1 MKLIDASKPQKEPGQ
16 LEQILQ
22 RIQEALPFGQAARR
36 SRKLTILRFE
46 RALDHHYTLL
56 SDIPVP
62 GAPVPIPFILVGP
75 AGLFVIHFSGEKG
88 LYRAKEESWWE
99 MNPATRKFQ
108 PSHRNLIR
116 LSQAYAKAVSAY
128 LAEHSRPAPDPQ
140 PVLIFGNPG
149 VHVDASRPAA
159 RVVLADGVDRFLL
172 SLLQGGETI
181 SVPDAR
187 LIAETLEKII
197 RPAEKPGAVPEDIF
211 GKDLGIG
218 QQAQKPAAQKT
229 SHQGPQL
236 ELPASMTK
244 KMAFS
249 KKQWL
254 VLGVLAF
261 IAALVLVA
269 FILIVVFTLA

>member
-1 MKLIDASKPQKEPGQ
+1 MKLIDASKPQKDPGP
-16 LEQILQ
+16 LEKMLQ
-22 RIQEALPFGQAARR
+22 RVQDMLPFGQAARK
-36 SRKLTILRFE
+36 SRKLTILRFQ
-46 RALDHHYTLL
+46 RALDNHYTLL
-56 SDIPVP
+56 CDIPVP
-62 GAPVPIPFILVGP
+62 GAPVPVPFILVGP
-75 AGLFVIHFSGEKG
+75 AGLFAIHFSGEKG

-99 MNPATRKFQ
+99 MNPTTRKFQ
-108 PSHRNLIR
+108 PSRRNLIR

-128 LAEHSRPAPDPQ
+128 LAERSRPAPETQ

-172 SLLQGGETI
+172 GLLQGGESI
-181 SVPDAR
+181 SLPDAR
-187 LIAETLEKII
+187 LIAEALEQIIHPLEKLD
-197 RPAEKPGAVPEDIF
+197 AVPEDIF

-218 QQAQKPAAQKT
+218 QPAHKPAAQKAARPV
-229 SHQGPQL
+229 PQL
-236 ELPASMTK
+236 ELPDSVTK

-254 VLGVLAF
+254 ALGALAF
-261 IAALVLVA
+261 IAALVLIA